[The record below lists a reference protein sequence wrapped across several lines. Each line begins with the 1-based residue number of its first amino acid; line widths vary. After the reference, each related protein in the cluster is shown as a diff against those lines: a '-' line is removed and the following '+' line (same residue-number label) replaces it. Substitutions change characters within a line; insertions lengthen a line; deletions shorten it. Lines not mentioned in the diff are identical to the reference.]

1 MGVHR
6 GWVLQKAT
14 TRPQDQS
21 WSLQL
26 KNVEHQHEKAQSKL
40 LFVRRFSKKKLYKLI
55 PIGSMY
61 GIYANIGGILMGSML
76 PYIAA
81 PWILWNI
88 MAGWWFGT
96 FFIFPYIGNNHPN
109 WLIFFRGVEPPTRW
123 LHSHSTIFHQW
134 IFGTGWVPPRPS
146 WPKSSAAALIWAL
159 KARPDVTCRC
169 CCGPWFLGGD
179 LT

>member
-1 MGVHR
+1 MYGKHGGHDYSPIIYIYIYIYIYIFHQYVIIFTHIDDYSYYMIINTHR
-6 GWVLQKAT
+6 IHGA
-14 TRPQDQS
+14 
-21 WSLQL
+21 
-26 KNVEHQHEKAQSKL
+26 
-40 LFVRRFSKKKLYKLI
+40 
-55 PIGSMY
+55 